1 MNSTV
6 LMATRTALRQR
17 ERWRYVG
24 LLVGSMAL
32 LVVLGL
38 QLILLI
44 PTTYTATSA
53 IALRPLTAEQSAENI
68 EMQAHEYSVALGA
81 KEAAAEVLDEITTS
95 GNRPDVSVTAT
106 RDSGTSTVRIETSST
121 NRDAA
126 VDVANGLAQ
135 KAEEIGE
142 SDETAQVVVV
152 VEAGGEGV
160 TSAPPRKLYIAA
172 LLAISGLVLA
182 GGLYRIRERTE

>member
-1 MNSTV
+1 MNSTIW
-6 LMATRTALRQR
+6 MATRTALRQR
-17 ERWRYVG
+17 DRWRYAS

-68 EMQAHEYSVALGA
+68 EMQAHEYSVALGS
-81 KEAAAEVLDEITTS
+81 KEAAAEVLDAITAS
-95 GNRPDVSVTAT
+95 SNRPEVSVTTT
-106 RDSGTSTVRIETSST
+106 RDAGTSTVRIETSST

-126 VDVANGLAQ
+126 VDVANGLAE

-142 SDETAQVVVV
+142 DDETARVVVV
-152 VEAGGEGV
+152 VEAGTEGV
-160 TSAPPRKLYIAA
+160 TSQPPRKLYIAA
-172 LLAISGLVLA
+172 LLATAALVLA
-182 GGLYRIRERTE
+182 GGLYRIRERTS

>member
-24 LLVGSMAL
+24 LLVGSLAL

-81 KEAAAEVLDEITTS
+81 KEAAAEVLDEIITS

-106 RDSGTSTVRIETSST
+106 RDAGTSTVRIETSST
-121 NRDAA
+121 NRAAA

-142 SDETAQVVVV
+142 TDETAQVIVV

>member
-6 LMATRTALRQR
+6 WMATRTALRQR

-24 LLVGSMAL
+24 LLVGSLAL

-81 KEAAAEVLDEITTS
+81 KEAAAEVLDEIITS

-106 RDSGTSTVRIETSST
+106 RDAGTSTVRIETSST
-121 NRDAA
+121 NRAAA

-142 SDETAQVVVV
+142 TDETAQVIVV

>member
-1 MNSTV
+1 MNTSV
-6 LMATRTALRQR
+6 LMATSSVLRQR
-17 ERWRYVG
+17 EQWRYVS
-24 LLVGSMAL
+24 LLIGCLAL
-32 LVVLGL
+32 LVILGL

-81 KEAAAEVLDEITTS
+81 KEAAAEVVDTITTS
-95 GNRPDVSVTAT
+95 GNRPEVSVTAT
-106 RDSGTSTVRIETSST
+106 QDAGTSTVRIKTSST

-126 VDVANGLAQ
+126 VDVANGLAER
-135 KAEEIGE
+135 AEEIGKD
-142 SDETAQVVVV
+142 DETAQVIVV
-152 VEAGGEGV
+152 VEAGTEGV
-160 TSAPPRKLYIAA
+160 TSEPPRKLYIAA

-182 GGLYRIRERTE
+182 GGLYRIRERSS

>member
-1 MNSTV
+1 
-6 LMATRTALRQR
+6 MATTTALRQR

-24 LLVGSMAL
+24 LLVGAMAL

-81 KEAAAEVLDEITTS
+81 KEAAAEVLDEIITS

-106 RDSGTSTVRIETSST
+106 RDAGTSTVRIETSST
-121 NRDAA
+121 NRAAA

-142 SDETAQVVVV
+142 TDETAQVIVV

>member
-81 KEAAAEVLDEITTS
+81 KEAAAEVLDEIATS

-172 LLAISGLVLA
+172 LLAIAGLVLA
-182 GGLYRIRERTE
+182 GGLYRIRERIE